1 MPSSLQIKG
10 GISINLFEK
19 IQDEGD
25 RKKGVLVTVP
35 DTGNGIIVKFLQGY
49 FQNWLKSYRGTG
61 LGLFI
66 CKSTIDA
73 KGGYGL
79 KTTMS
84 VKIKVGLL
92 LHLVCLLP
100 ARWMGDN

>member
-35 DTGNGIIVKFLQGY
+35 DTGNGIIVKFY
-49 FQNWLKSYRGTG
+49 KAIF
-61 LGLFI
+61 
-66 CKSTIDA
+66 
-73 KGGYGL
+73 
-79 KTTMS
+79 
-84 VKIKVGLL
+84 KIS
-92 LHLVCLLP
+92 
-100 ARWMGDN
+100 

>member
-25 RKKGVLVTVP
+25 RKKGVLVTIP

-49 FQNWLKSYRGTG
+49 F
-61 LGLFI
+61 F
-66 CKSTIDA
+66 
-73 KGGYGL
+73 
-79 KTTMS
+79 
-84 VKIKVGLL
+84 KISLS
-92 LHLVCLLP
+92 HIEELV
-100 ARWMGDN
+100 

>member
-35 DTGNGIIVKFLQGY
+35 DTGNGIIVKFLQGS
-49 FQNWLKSYRGTG
+49 F
-61 LGLFI
+61 F
-66 CKSTIDA
+66 
-73 KGGYGL
+73 
-79 KTTMS
+79 
-84 VKIKVGLL
+84 KISLS
-92 LHLVCLLP
+92 HIEELV
-100 ARWMGDN
+100 